1 MNNQQLTHEMTTRIN
16 EATADD
22 LFIGLCVLEK
32 MRAGEKGYDLEV
44 TAEGEFIYHFKQG
57 VSK

>member
-1 MNNQQLTHEMTTRIN
+1 MNNSQLTHAMTTRIN
-16 EATADD
+16 EATAGD

-44 TAEGEFIYHFKQG
+44 TKEGEFIYHFKQEI
-57 VSK
+57 SK